1 MSEQLP
7 YLLAF
12 GGTSFFAIACIFFS
26 IFAERFTSAWVNTL
40 KTLVGCLGFLIVTT
54 VFYEWNSIS
63 VNSLLSFFVSGFAG
77 LGVGDLFL
85 VMAFTRI
92 GAARTLMVFG
102 FSPLFTGIQGYLF
115 FNQGISV
122 DKLSAIICLMMC
134 LFVFSYEGYKKNGS
148 WEIKG
153 VIFALLGVLLDAI
166 GIGITRF
173 GFEASVAVSSIEAN
187 FYRALGALCF
197 FMIYNYFK
205 PVKLITNLRVL
216 TGKEK
221 FTIITAGFAGTF
233 LSLWMW
239 NTAIKYGHLAIVSAI
254 GVTGPFLATIFECIY
269 YKKLPNRYMLVAT
282 AFFILGLYI
291 LLA

>member
-12 GGTSFFAIACIFFS
+12 GGTSVFAVACIFFS
-26 IFAERFTSAWVNTL
+26 VFADKISSAWVNTL
-40 KTLVGCLGFLIVTT
+40 KTTIGCLGFFIVTS
-54 VFYEWNSIS
+54 VFYEWNTIS
-63 VNSLLSFFVSGFAG
+63 LNSLVSFFLSGFAG
-77 LGVGDLFL
+77 LGIGDLFL

-102 FSPLFTGIQGYLF
+102 FSPLFTGIQGYF
-115 FNQGISV
+115 FFGQELSMH
-122 DKLSAIICLMMC
+122 KLSAILCLVMC
-134 LFVFSYEGYKKNGS
+134 LLIFSYEGYKKEGH

-153 VIFALLGVLLDAI
+153 IIFALLGVSLDAI

-173 GFEASVAVSSIEAN
+173 GFEDSVAVSSIEGN
-187 FYRALGALCF
+187 FYRAVGALCF
-197 FMIYNYFK
+197 FAIYNYFK
-205 PVKLITNLRVL
+205 PIKLVSNLRSL
-216 TGKEK
+216 TTKEK
-221 FTIITAGFAGTF
+221 FTIMIAGFIGTF

-239 NTAIKYGHLAIVSAI
+239 NTAVKYGQLAIISAI

-269 YKKLPNRYMLVAT
+269 YKKLPSRYMLVAIV
-282 AFFILGLYI
+282 FFILGLYI

>member
-1 MSEQLP
+1 
-7 YLLAF
+7 
-12 GGTSFFAIACIFFS
+12 
-26 IFAERFTSAWVNTL
+26 
-40 KTLVGCLGFLIVTT
+40 
-54 VFYEWNSIS
+54 
-63 VNSLLSFFVSGFAG
+63 
-77 LGVGDLFL
+77 
-85 VMAFTRI
+85 
-92 GAARTLMVFG
+92 MVFG

-122 DKLSAIICLMMC
+122 DKLSAILCLMMC

-197 FMIYNYFK
+197 FMIYNHFK

-254 GVTGPFLATIFECIY
+254 GITGPFLATIFECIY